1 MLFEVFTLN
10 RDGQN
15 DFKFF
20 VKLKRKSKGI
30 LKSSISCEHFFYLGS
45 LQLQLPE
52 TEVVTLKL
60 SLSNFSYNQAI
71 HCIFA
76 ARPK

>member
-1 MLFEVFTLN
+1 MLFEVFTLKSN
-10 RDGQN
+10 GQN
-15 DFKFF
+15 DIKFCI
-20 VKLKRKSKGI
+20 KLKRKSKGI
-30 LKSSISCEHFFYLGS
+30 LKSSISCEHFFYLGG
-45 LQLQLPE
+45 LQLQLLE